1 MLVGLGFT
9 TLFTQVFLIR
19 EAGVW
24 LRGNEFVVAAILA
37 AWLMWAA
44 TGCVIS
50 FYITPGKY
58 CNKWIYP
65 AWIASV
71 IVSIIEL
78 ILLRCFWACTGKLP
92 GESINL
98 SHAAILSIAT
108 TALPCLLSGF
118 ATGAAIKSLKDSGKK
133 LVAYIYLPET
143 IGALIAGVLI
153 TFFFIPLQHWWFSVA
168 FLISIPLFLHLG
180 RWGQRP
186 SIAPLRTLKRASLRI
201 LLIILF
207 LIAAWKSNGF
217 LEHLSQKT
225 SSRFLTGKIV
235 LDIDSPRERFTVTTH
250 DNESAFYINGRL
262 TGSSMQR
269 ESAEEISWYSFFSAE
284 KPETALLIG
293 FPYNGLL
300 REFLQ
305 KNFSEIIIPEPE
317 KNLINKFSPF
327 LSPEDS
333 KALNSPHVKIV
344 PEDCRTFL
352 QTHKNSPHDII
363 VQNIGIPESYAS
375 SRLYSKEWF
384 KIIAKHLAVNGTFTV
399 VLPGSAG
406 YVPDDLA
413 RILSRTI
420 ITMESV
426 FKYVTIIPGSST
438 LLIASNTKK
447 VPDRPDYWLKKWR
460 NYSADNSVKHNAAA
474 SIPPFIKGARGI
486 LNSNLW
492 THTNNPPAHS
502 VRRQPHFSRWFNE
515 ALINDNLN
523 KFRVAQFTNACV
535 QFKFLPA
542 HKDLSPFLYG
552 DALLYSEARFAGT
565 THKILS
571 LLYSHDS
578 TVMIILFIILILWA
592 GTTYASGIA
601 NFPKAQIWFLMTTF
615 SAVGFIGE
623 MTLLV
628 RFVIERGNLFYS
640 IGLLFAGFMFGLAI
654 ATYTIEKSKT
664 KNRLLLP
671 AAIIIL
677 CLTLCAITFLPWPVL
692 PSHVMIF
699 SFVLNTICGLCVGTC
714 FTMLAHRVQNIKHGG
729 IVLYAADLCGALIG
743 GLLFSIIIPPVLG
756 FGFLTAIIAGLL
768 ILLLP
773 AVFLISE

>member
-1 MLVGLGFT
+1 MAITNSKIRSPNIAGLLVGLGFT

-19 EAGVW
+19 EAGIW
-24 LRGNEFVVAAILA
+24 LRGNEFIVAAILA

-58 CNKWIYP
+58 SNRWIYP

-78 ILLRCFWACTGKLP
+78 ILLRCFWAFTGKLP

-108 TALPCLLSGF
+108 TALPCLFSGF
-118 ATGAAIKSLKDSGKK
+118 ATGAAIKSLKDSRKK
-133 LVAYIYLPET
+133 LVSYIYLPET
-143 IGALIAGVLI
+143 IGALIAGVLV
-153 TFFFIPLQHWWFSVA
+153 TFFFIPLQHWWFSIA
-168 FLISIPLFLHLG
+168 FLFSIPMLIPPLKGARGMLFNFQFL
-180 RWGQRP
+180 
-186 SIAPLRTLKRASLRI
+186 I
-201 LLIILF
+201 IILF
-207 LIAAWKSNGF
+207 LFVAWKSNDF
-217 LEHLSQKT
+217 LEHFSQKT

-262 TGSSMQR
+262 IGSSIQR
-269 ESAEEISWYSFFSAE
+269 ESAEEISWYSYLSTE
-284 KPETALLIG
+284 KPKTALLMG

-305 KNFSEIIIPEPE
+305 KDFSEITIPEPE
-317 KNLINKFSPF
+317 KNLINQFSPF
-327 LSPEDS
+327 LLPEDS
-333 KALNSPHVKIV
+333 KTLNSPHVKIV

-352 QTHKNSPHDII
+352 QTHKNTYYDVI

-384 KIIAKHLAVNGTFTV
+384 KITAKHLAVNGTFTV
-399 VLPGSAG
+399 ALPGSAG

-420 ITMESV
+420 ITMRSV

-438 LLIASNTKK
+438 LLIASNTQQLSND
-447 VPDRPDYWLKKWR
+447 PDFWISK
-460 NYSADNSVKHNAAA
+460 
-474 SIPPFIKGARGI
+474 
-486 LNSNLW
+486 
-492 THTNNPPAHS
+492 
-502 VRRQPHFSRWFNE
+502 PHFPVRATCWFNA

-523 KFRVAQFTNACV
+523 IFRVTQFTNACA
-535 QFKFLPA
+535 QFKFLPV

-571 LLYSHDS
+571 LLYRHGSA
-578 TVMIILFIILILWA
+578 VMIISFIMLILWA
-592 GTTYASGIA
+592 GATYASAIA
-601 NFPKAQIWFLMTTF
+601 NFPKTQIWFLMTTF

-640 IGLLFAGFMFGLAI
+640 IGLLFSGFMLGLAI
-654 ATYTIEKSKT
+654 ASYTIEKLVTT
-664 KNRLLLP
+664 KKIFLP
-671 AAIIIL
+671 AAVIIL
-677 CLTLCAITFLPWPVL
+677 CATLFAITFAPWPTL

-714 FTMLAHRVQNIKHGG
+714 FTILARRMQNIKHGG

-756 FGFLTAIIAGLL
+756 FGFLTAIVTGLL
-768 ILLLP
+768 ILILP
-773 AVFLISE
+773 AIFFRH

>member
-1 MLVGLGFT
+1 LLVGLGFT

-19 EAGVW
+19 EAGIW

-37 AWLMWAA
+37 AWLMWTA

-50 FYITPGKY
+50 FYITPGK
-58 CNKWIYP
+58 NSNRWVYP
-65 AWIASV
+65 AWVASV
-71 IVSIIEL
+71 TVSIIEL

-98 SHAAILSIAT
+98 SHATILSIAT
-108 TALPCLLSGF
+108 TALPCLFSGL
-118 ATGAAIKSLKDSGKK
+118 AIGAAIKSLKDSGEKS
-133 LVAYIYLPET
+133 VAYIYLLET
-143 IGALIAGVLI
+143 LGALIAGITI
-153 TFFFIPLQHWWFSVA
+153 TFVFIPLQHWWFSIA
-168 FLISIPLFLHLG
+168 FLISIPILLY
-180 RWGQRP
+180 
-186 SIAPLRTLKRASLRI
+186 SITPFRTLKTASLQ
-201 LLIILF
+201 LLIIILF
-207 LIAAWKSNGF
+207 LFVAWKSNNF
-217 LEHLSQKT
+217 LEHFSQKT

-235 LDIDSPRERFTVTTH
+235 LDIDSPRERFTVTTR

-262 TGSSMQR
+262 TGSSVQR
-269 ESAEEISWYSFFSAE
+269 ELAEEISWYSFLSAE

-293 FPYNGLL
+293 FSYNGLL

-305 KNFSEIIIPEPE
+305 KNFSEITIPEPE
-317 KNLINKFSPF
+317 KKLINQFSPF
-327 LSPEDS
+327 LSHEDS
-333 KALNSPHVKIV
+333 KALNSPQVNIV

-352 QTHKNSPHDII
+352 QTHNNLYYDII

-399 VLPGSAG
+399 ALPGSAG

-420 ITMESV
+420 ITMRSV

-438 LLIASNTKK
+438 LLIASNTKQLSNS
-447 VPDRPDYWLKKWR
+447 PDFWLSK
-460 NYSADNSVKHNAAA
+460 
-474 SIPPFIKGARGI
+474 
-486 LNSNLW
+486 
-492 THTNNPPAHS
+492 
-502 VRRQPHFSRWFNE
+502 PHFPVRGLVSKTQWFNA

-523 KFRVAQFTNACV
+523 IFRVAQFTNACA
-535 QFKFLPA
+535 QFKSLPV

-571 LLYSHDS
+571 LLYRHGSV
-578 TVMIILFIILILWA
+578 VMIISFVILILWIGA
-592 GTTYASGIA
+592 TYICVAVK
-601 NFPKAQIWFLMTTF
+601 FTKFYIWFLMTTF
-615 SAVGFIGE
+615 SAVGFTGE

-664 KNRLLLP
+664 KNRILLP

-677 CLTLCAITFLPWPVL
+677 CITLWAITFAPWPTL

-714 FTMLAHRVQNIKHGG
+714 FTILARRMQNIKHGG
-729 IVLYAADLCGALIG
+729 IVLYAADLCGAMIG
-743 GLLFSIIIPPVLG
+743 GLLFSIIIPPILG
-756 FGFLTAIIAGLL
+756 FGFLTVIVTGLL
-768 ILLLP
+768 ILILP
-773 AVFLISE
+773 AVFLISK